1 MTLSLFPDAI
11 IFSNEISRDERTDL
25 TLDRTIHRSQ
35 ILRGEPN
42 GAPRS
47 EIIEIVIGF
56 SRHNIIET
64 AFNPAFCMPG
74 TFLVVKSIGDEL
86 QEQALLLMMH
96 DSGTVVP
103 QIGFRDE

>member
-1 MTLSLFPDAI
+1 
-11 IFSNEISRDERTDL
+11 
-25 TLDRTIHRSQ
+25 
-35 ILRGEPN
+35 
-42 GAPRS
+42 
-47 EIIEIVIGF
+47 V
-56 SRHNIIET
+56 
-64 AFNPAFCMPG
+64 PG